1 MFTSIDKVDTLRWIE
16 AIESSVKLEPSPALL
31 QASGGS
37 VVHTGFL
44 SCHKFPSESD
54 NINPLQ
60 SMSQIKLGDSKDSL
74 QHVPVNYGKLW
85 SVIKSTGLVQCM
97 VDGKPE
103 TLVTVANCNK
113 IRIQNPHSMK
123 DSSEY
128 YCLRLET
135 SLCIYILKA
144 ETPTD
149 HYEWVLAL
157 EGILRELNLSHIL
170 IGDKCRQSGYIALK
184 RLMSLQETGVRG
196 SQLVSPV
203 SELEVLKD
211 VYSDAMHL
219 NSRASPDGCEEKDYL
234 EGPPVPPR
242 GSSAPPPPLPPRDPP
257 PLPPKR
263 GNSLQRTRTGSMA
276 STLSNASSIGS
287 VEFDEYVIMQPPT
300 SLKFTSPTHS
310 LTHYTN
316 TSSQNCSIP
325 SPITEGEDY
334 MPMKPA
340 VGPIPLISSERKEP
354 FSSPSQPVSIPGSGG
369 RRGSSSA
376 KRCILLR
383 STSDSDSSSQPSL
396 DATPP
401 LPPRGSSPR
410 HNSSGS
416 TSSLS
421 RNLNSSMNGR
431 NLRER
436 GIGGYSTAFF
446 DKGESSGKK
455 SPLIPRSGSVVIPTS
470 TLFPRP
476 KDIPGEVSVS
486 DGIMVHEAKE
496 VMNETLHSH
505 AYSQAGSISSVLSSD
520 NALDIS
526 GLSSS
531 GSSTEDIT
539 SQVSVI
545 LCVIMMKYVILLS
558 FI

>member
-1 MFTSIDKVDTLRWIE
+1 MFTSIDKLDTLRWIE

-31 QASGGS
+31 QAFGGS

-44 SCHKFPSESD
+44 SCNKFPSESD

-60 SMSQIKLGDSKDSL
+60 SMSQTKLGDSKDSL
-74 QHVPVNYGKLW
+74 QNVPVNYGKLW

-103 TLVTVANCNK
+103 TLVTIANCNK
-113 IRIQNPHSMK
+113 IKIQNPHSMK
-123 DSSEY
+123 DSTDY

-135 SLCIYILKA
+135 SVCIYILKA

-196 SQLVSPV
+196 SQLVSPMT
-203 SELEVLKD
+203 ELEVLRD
-211 VYSDAMHL
+211 LYSDAMHL

-287 VEFDEYVIMQPPT
+287 VEFDEYVVMQPPT
-300 SLKFTSPTHS
+300 SLRFTSPTHS

-316 TSSQNCSIP
+316 TSSQICSIP

-340 VGPIPLISSERKEP
+340 VGSITLTSSERKES
-354 FSSPSQPVSIPGSGG
+354 FSTLSQPISIPGSGG
-369 RRGSSSA
+369 RRGSSA

-383 STSDSDSSSQPSL
+383 TTSDSDSSSQPSL

-410 HNSSGS
+410 HHSSSS

-421 RNLNSSMNGR
+421 RNISSNSLNSSMNGR
-431 NLRER
+431 NA
-436 GIGGYSTAFF
+436 GYSTALF

-470 TLFPRP
+470 TSYPRP

-486 DGIMVHEAKE
+486 DGMMVHEVKE

-505 AYSQAGSISSVLSSD
+505 TYSQAGSISSVLSSE
-520 NALDIS
+520 NGLDIS

-531 GSSTEDIT
+531 SSSMEDIT
-539 SQVSVI
+539 AQVSI
-545 LCVIMMKYVILLS
+545 TLHIMTMS
-558 FI
+558 M